1 MGSTRSCRP
10 FIIQRADWL
19 LIKFYPAELPPG
31 EFFPRESIAVDPATR
46 RAWGFK
52 KEIAPMLAKVLLIF
66 KIPEL
71 RQKIL
76 LTLLLLCI
84 YRMGYYVYLP
94 FIDQQAAAERKN
106 DMENQPGG
114 LDQIMQTITLFSA
127 SQLNSIFGLGIA
139 PYITA
144 SIVFQ
149 LLGTV
154 IPALERL
161 QKEGEA
167 GHRKINEYTRYA
179 TVLVCIVQ
187 SFFYIKAG
195 MGGRG
200 GAGVIL
206 PEYDTFVQIVIAT
219 IVMTAGS
226 IFLMWIGEQIDAYG
240 IGNGISLLIMAGIIA
255 RMPDAGVMLLLPAF
269 QRGIALG
276 TESGVDRFLLLAI
289 MFVAVVWW
297 VVLITEGQRR
307 IPIQSAKHVRGR
319 RVMGGQ
325 RQSLP
330 LRVNQA
336 GVMPIV
342 FASSI
347 LIFPMF
353 VFRQLNVLFNADDWP
368 RFNVLTTGLSDA
380 FSRGS
385 GYIYNTSYIL
395 LIYLFCYFWV
405 AVTFNPKDIS
415 DNLKDY
421 GSFIPGYRPGAR
433 TAQFLE
439 QVMTRITYLGA
450 GFLAL
455 VAVIP
460 TLISHW
466 MDIPY
471 MVASFYGGTGL
482 LIVVSVVLDLVQKID
497 SHLVMRNYPGLLDAD
512 T

>member
-1 MGSTRSCRP
+1 MS
-10 FIIQRADWL
+10 
-19 LIKFYPAELPPG
+19 
-31 EFFPRESIAVDPATR
+31 
-46 RAWGFK
+46 
-52 KEIAPMLAKVLLIF
+52 MLQKMMLVF
-66 KIPEL
+66 RIPEL
-71 RQKIL
+71 RRKIL
-76 LTLLLLCI
+76 LTLVLLCV
-84 YRMGYYVYLP
+84 YRMGYHVYLP
-94 FIDQQAAAERKN
+94 FIDQRALLEQRH
-106 DMENQPGG
+106 DQENQPGG
-114 LDQIMQTITLFSA
+114 LDTFMQTISLFSA

-144 SIVFQ
+144 SIIFQ

-154 IPALERL
+154 YPPLEAL

-167 GHRKINEYTRYA
+167 GQRKINEYTRYA
-179 TVLVCIVQ
+179 TVLVCLIQ
-187 SFFYIKAG
+187 SYVWIRAG
-195 MGGRG
+195 MGGMG
-200 GAGVIL
+200 HIIL
-206 PEYDTFVQIVIAT
+206 PEYDTWFHHLIAT
-219 IVMTAGS
+219 LTMTAGAV
-226 IFLMWIGEQIDAYG
+226 FLMWIGEQIDAYG

-255 RMPDAGVMLLLPAF
+255 RMPDAGVQLLRPAF
-269 QRGIALG
+269 EKGIRLG
-276 TESGVDRFLLLAI
+276 TDSGIDRFILLAAL
-289 MFVAVVWW
+289 FVAVVIW
-297 VVLITEGQRR
+297 VIGITEGQRR

-347 LIFPMF
+347 LVFPMF
-353 VFRQLNVLFNADDWP
+353 VFRQLNAVVKPESWIYPITAGLFEA
-368 RFNVLTTGLSDA
+368 FNTG
-380 FSRGS
+380 R
-385 GYIYNTSYIL
+385 GYIYNTCYIL
-395 LIYLFCYFWV
+395 LIYVFCYFWV

-415 DNLKDY
+415 ENLKDY

-450 GFLAL
+450 AFLAM

-460 TLISHW
+460 TLVAHW

-482 LIVVSVVLDLVQKID
+482 LIVVSVALDLVQKID
-497 SHLVMRNYPGLLDAD
+497 SHLVMRNYPGLLDSD
-512 T
+512 N

>member
-1 MGSTRSCRP
+1 
-10 FIIQRADWL
+10 
-19 LIKFYPAELPPG
+19 
-31 EFFPRESIAVDPATR
+31 
-46 RAWGFK
+46 
-52 KEIAPMLAKVLLIF
+52 MLAKVLLIF
-66 KIPEL
+66 RIPEL
-71 RQKIL
+71 RRKIL
-76 LTLLLLCI
+76 LTIVLLGV
-84 YRMGYYVYLP
+84 YRLGYHVYLP
-94 FIDQQAAAERKN
+94 FINQDAAAQRMHE
-106 DMENQPGG
+106 MQEGQGGGG
-114 LDQIMQTITLFSA
+114 LDSFMATISLFSA

-144 SIVFQ
+144 SIIFQ

-154 IPALERL
+154 YPPLEQL

-167 GHRKINEYTRYA
+167 GRRKINEYTRYA
-179 TVLVCIVQ
+179 TVLVCLIQ
-187 SFFYIKAG
+187 SYVWIRAG
-195 MGGRG
+195 MSRG
-200 GAGVIL
+200 GQAAMIL
-206 PEYDTFVQIVIAT
+206 PEYDTFFHHMIAT
-219 IVMTAGS
+219 IAMTAGAV
-226 IFLMWIGEQIDAYG
+226 FLMWIGEQIDAYG

-255 RMPDAGVMLLLPAF
+255 RMPDAGVQLLAPAF
-269 QRGIALG
+269 KSGIRLG
-276 TESGVDRFLLLAI
+276 TETGIDRFILLAAL
-289 MFVAVVWW
+289 FVTVVIW
-297 VVLITEGQRR
+297 VVAITEGQRR

-347 LIFPMF
+347 LVFPMF
-353 VFRQLNVLFNADDWP
+353 VFKQFAVLFNPESWMG
-368 RFNVLTTGLSDA
+368 RFTAELSDA
-380 FSRGS
+380 FNTGR

-395 LIYLFCYFWV
+395 LIYVFCYFWV

-415 DNLKDY
+415 ENLKDY

-450 GFLAL
+450 AFLAM

-460 TLISHW
+460 TLIAHW
-466 MDIPY
+466 MDIPF

-482 LIVVSVVLDLVQKID
+482 LIVVSVVLDVVQKID
-497 SHLVMRNYPGLLDAD
+497 SHLIMRNYPGLLESDS
-512 T
+512 

>member
-1 MGSTRSCRP
+1 
-10 FIIQRADWL
+10 
-19 LIKFYPAELPPG
+19 
-31 EFFPRESIAVDPATR
+31 
-46 RAWGFK
+46 
-52 KEIAPMLAKVLLIF
+52 MLAKVLLIF
-66 KIPEL
+66 RIPEL
-71 RQKIL
+71 RRKIL
-76 LTLLLLCI
+76 LTVVLLGV
-84 YRMGYYVYLP
+84 YRLGYHVYLP
-94 FIDQQAAAERKN
+94 FINQEAAAERTH
-106 DMENQPGG
+106 DMEGGQGGG
-114 LDQIMQTITLFSA
+114 LDTFMQTISLFSA

-144 SIVFQ
+144 SIIFQ

-154 IPALERL
+154 YPPLEQL

-167 GHRKINEYTRYA
+167 GRRKINEYTRYA
-179 TVLVCIVQ
+179 TVLVCLIQ
-187 SFFYIKAG
+187 SYVWIRAG
-195 MGGRG
+195 MSRG
-200 GAGVIL
+200 GQAAMIL
-206 PEYDTFVQIVIAT
+206 PEYDTFFNHIIAT
-219 IVMTAGS
+219 IAMTAGS
-226 IFLMWIGEQIDAYG
+226 VFLMWIGEQIDAYG

-255 RMPDAGVMLLLPAF
+255 RMPEAGLQLVSPAF
-269 QRGIALG
+269 KNGIALG
-276 TESGVDRFLLLAI
+276 TESGIDRFILLAVL
-289 MFVAVVWW
+289 FVTVVIW
-297 VVLITEGQRR
+297 VVAITQGQRR

-347 LIFPMF
+347 LVFPMF
-353 VFRQLNVLFNADDWP
+353 FFKQLSALFPQESFLGPVFFQLN
-368 RFNVLTTGLSDA
+368 DA
-380 FSRGS
+380 FSAGR

-415 DNLKDY
+415 ENLKDY

-450 GFLAL
+450 AFLAM

-460 TLISHW
+460 TLIAHW

-482 LIVVSVVLDLVQKID
+482 LIVVSVVLDVVQKID
-497 SHLVMRNYPGLLDAD
+497 SHLVMRNYPGLLDSD

>member
-1 MGSTRSCRP
+1 
-10 FIIQRADWL
+10 
-19 LIKFYPAELPPG
+19 
-31 EFFPRESIAVDPATR
+31 
-46 RAWGFK
+46 
-52 KEIAPMLAKVLLIF
+52 MLAKLLLVF

-71 RQKIL
+71 RNKIL
-76 LTLLLLCI
+76 LTLGLLCV
-84 YRMGYYVYLP
+84 YRLGYHVYLP
-94 FIDQQAAAERKN
+94 FINQEAALAQMQN
-106 DMENQPGG
+106 ANNQGGGG
-114 LDQIMQTITLFSA
+114 LDQFMQTISLFSA
-127 SQLNSIFGLGIA
+127 SQLYSIFGLGIA

-144 SIVFQ
+144 SIIFQ

-154 IPALERL
+154 YPPLEQL

-167 GHRKINEYTRYA
+167 GRRKINEYTRYA
-179 TVLVCIVQ
+179 TVLVCLIQ
-187 SFFYIKAG
+187 SYVWILAG
-195 MGGRG
+195 MGRG
-200 GAGVIL
+200 GESIIMT
-206 PEYDTFVQIVIAT
+206 EYNTAFHTVIAT
-219 IVMTAGS
+219 ITMTAGAV
-226 IFLMWIGEQIDAYG
+226 FLMWIGEQIDAYG

-255 RMPDAGVMLLLPAF
+255 RMPDAGVQLLAPAF
-269 QRGIALG
+269 QQGIKLG
-276 TESGVDRFLLLAI
+276 SATGVDRFVLLAAL
-289 MFVAVVWW
+289 FVTVVFW

-325 RQSLP
+325 RQFLP

-347 LIFPMF
+347 LVFPMF
-353 VFRQLNVLFNADDWP
+353 FFRQLYAFFPSQAWAYTLA
-368 RFNVLTTGLSDA
+368 DA
-380 FSRGS
+380 FGMGRG
-385 GYIYNTSYIL
+385 YTYNTSYIL
-395 LIYLFCYFWV
+395 LIYVFCYFWV

-466 MDIPY
+466 MEIPY
-471 MVASFYGGTGL
+471 LAASFYGGTGL
-482 LIVVSVVLDLVQKID
+482 LIVVSVALDLVQKID
-497 SHLVMRNYPGLLDAD
+497 SHLVMRNYPGLLDSDA
-512 T
+512 